1 LAFESYNGV
10 ATFNGN
16 PFLLLWSRG
25 LFMLSLMAKLH
36 TTAFYLRNWR
46 IVVAADST
54 FSLCQHLALLLYIAL
69 ESYLFYT
76 KNDI

>member
-1 LAFESYNGV
+1 
-10 ATFNGN
+10 
-16 PFLLLWSRG
+16 
-25 LFMLSLMAKLH
+25 MLSLMAKLH